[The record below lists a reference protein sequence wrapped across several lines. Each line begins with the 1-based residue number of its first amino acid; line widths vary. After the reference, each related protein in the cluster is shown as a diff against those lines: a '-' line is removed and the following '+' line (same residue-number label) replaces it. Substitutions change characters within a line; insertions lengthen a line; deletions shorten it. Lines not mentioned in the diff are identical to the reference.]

1 MSNDNPEAREH
12 IGELLSG
19 YIDGELTQQQRQ
31 RVELYCETSEECRKD
46 LEELRALR
54 ERIGRAPLGELD
66 QDAWGER
73 MNDTGVRVSALIGWT
88 LFIGGLL
95 LAAGVFVVGLLLN
108 DDLGLL
114 GKLIIVGVY
123 GGLAG
128 LLISVLRQRLIE
140 RKTDKYKNVRI

>member
-1 MSNDNPEAREH
+1 MSNDNPDAGEH

-73 MNDTGVRVSALIGWT
+73 MNDPGVRVSALIGWT

-95 LAAGVFVVGLLLN
+95 LAAGVFVVSLLLD

>member
-1 MSNDNPEAREH
+1 MANDNPNARDH
-12 IGELLSG
+12 IDELLSG
-19 YIDGELTQQQRQ
+19 YIDDELTQQDRQ
-31 RVELYCETSEECRKD
+31 RVELLCQENDTVRKD

-54 ERIGRAPLGELD
+54 ARIRRTPLGELD
-66 QDAWGER
+66 ADAWGER
-73 MNDTGVRVSALIGWT
+73 MNDTGVRASALIGWT

-95 LAAGVFVVGLLLN
+95 LAAGVFVVSLLL
-108 DDLGLL
+108 DDDFGIL
-114 GKLIIVGVY
+114 GKLIVVGVY

>member
-1 MSNDNPEAREH
+1 MANDNPNAREH
-12 IGELLSG
+12 VDELLSG
-19 YIDGELTQQQRQ
+19 YIDGELTQQDRQ
-31 RVELYCETSEECRKD
+31 RVELLCEESETVRKD

-54 ERIGRAPLGELD
+54 ERIRRTPLGELD
-66 QDAWGER
+66 AEAWGER
-73 MNDTGVRVSALIGWT
+73 MNDTGVRASALVGWI

-95 LAAGVFVVGLLLN
+95 LAAGVFVVGLLF
-108 DDLGLL
+108 DSDLGIL
-114 GKLIIVGVY
+114 GKLIVVGVY

>member
-1 MSNDNPEAREH
+1 MANDNPNARER
-12 IGELLSG
+12 IDELLSG
-19 YIDGELTQQQRQ
+19 YIDDELTQQDRQ
-31 RVELYCETSEECRKD
+31 RVELLCQEDEAIRKD

-54 ERIGRAPLGELD
+54 ERIRRTPLGELD
-66 QDAWGER
+66 AEAWGER
-73 MNDTGVRVSALIGWT
+73 MNDTGVRVSALVGWT

-95 LAAGVFVVGLLLN
+95 LAAGVFVVSLLL
-108 DDLGLL
+108 DDGLGVL
-114 GKLIIVGVY
+114 GKLVVVGVY